1 MRRRGKERVEERE
14 GVRIRGEKRGE
25 EEVSIQRVGET
36 DFKE

>member
-1 MRRRGKERVEERE
+1 MRKRKRK
-14 GVRIRGEKRGE
+14 RGEKRGE

>member
-1 MRRRGKERVEERE
+1 MRKGVRRE
-14 GVRIRGEKRGE
+14 GVRRRGEKRGE